1 MTENEIIRKIKEI
14 SIDPDHR
21 FSFIAKYILQNL
33 MIVPEITIKEM
44 AECTYTSIATINRFT
59 KYLNLDGYKE
69 LIHIIK
75 YFNHNLAG
83 EESIMVG
90 ETNNS
95 LMFNTYNNIIRS
107 LHDTFRL
114 TLNQKGII
122 ANVIKHFKAARRIV
136 VFAIVGTYNVAKDF
150 QEKLLRIGFNIIA
163 INDFHNGYFL
173 AQQLNEGD
181 LAFFVSYSG
190 ETLDLIKLAKICHQ
204 NHTPIA
210 FVCRQSNNTLSNLA
224 DYEITISSNE
234 SIERLI
240 STTSRFALLFALDM
254 IYFSLLATD
263 LEYYRVM
270 LEKTLVP
277 KF

>member
-1 MTENEIIRKIKEI
+1 
-14 SIDPDHR
+14 
-21 FSFIAKYILQNL
+21 
-33 MIVPEITIKEM
+33 
-44 AECTYTSIATINRFT
+44 
-59 KYLNLDGYKE
+59 
-69 LIHIIK
+69 
-75 YFNHNLAG
+75 
-83 EESIMVG
+83 
-90 ETNNS
+90 
-95 LMFNTYNNIIRS
+95 MFNIYNNIIRS

-122 ANVIKHFKAARRIV
+122 NNVINNFKKARRIV
-136 VFAIVGTYNVAKDF
+136 LFAIGGTYNIAKDF

-173 AQQLNEGD
+173 AQQLNEND
-181 LAFFVSYSG
+181 LTFFVSYSG
-190 ETLDLIKLAKICHQ
+190 ETLDLIKLAKICQQ

-210 FVCRQSNNTLSNLA
+210 IVCRQSNNTLSNLA